1 MVASGVTDDRARREL
16 SKVPLL
22 ARQFPLPSFLSA
34 RRSRVVTAA
43 AAVTVA
49 AGLSAAAL
57 TLPASF
63 SSAPAA
69 ASGVAAARLAAD
81 GHDLAVAGQ
90 QPPVAAHARYALGQ
104 QAAGVKAAGA
114 SAATAAQHPVA
125 QHPVAHHPVAH
136 HPVAHHLVAHHPVAH
151 HPAAQPAA
159 ARHPATGSKRPA
171 QPAQQDASTVPSGS
185 PQQIAKAMLSTFGW
199 QASQFSCLEP
209 LWYHESGWNQSAENP
224 SSGAYGI
231 PQALPGAQMASA
243 GADWKTSAS
252 TQIRWGLTY
261 IHGRYGS
268 PCGAWAHEQAD
279 NWY

>member
-1 MVASGVTDDRARREL
+1 LARMVASGVTDDRARREL

-90 QPPVAAHARYALGQ
+90 LPPVAAHARYALGQ

-125 QHPVAHHPVAH
+125 QHPVAQ
-136 HPVAHHLVAHHPVAH
+136 